1 MRNNRP
7 CFSTWKEN
15 YPIHFRVM
23 YHKDWTLWSIEL
35 HIVSQSLRFKLSLSD
50 IGTFRL
56 LLIKVWIYTHW
67 WKIQYSIAKNPNLFI
82 ISKNAIFHRNENW
95 KNAKNLSF
103 AAVCSTML
111 IGMSKTN
118 FSSVVDQIKY
128 FVFSLNLQKSR
139 SRFLL
144 NLWRFSHELYS
155 KSSLNFATFAWDD
168 GRFVTC
174 NNRIQI

>member
-1 MRNNRP
+1 
-7 CFSTWKEN
+7 
-15 YPIHFRVM
+15 M

-56 LLIKVWIYTHW
+56 LLIKDWIYTLMKNSISTVQ
-67 WKIQYSIAKNPNLFI
+67 KILESELHISI

-95 KNAKNLSF
+95 KNAKNSSF

-128 FVFSLNLQKSR
+128 FVFSLDLQKSK